1 MPFGDVKMAFTPVV
15 DASSELY
22 SALSDDAA
30 LAEEDP
36 RELTSD
42 AVAQDAP
49 THFGWA
55 LQLCF

>member
-1 MPFGDVKMAFTPVV
+1 MAFTPVV